1 MRKIILYVSIVTLV
15 VGVVY
20 FLSLGQVQP
29 SDTGD
34 IRQDAPPSGPL
45 AGRIIVVDPGH
56 GGYDGG
62 ARAGVSRVWEK
73 EINLKMAKAVAKAL
87 EGMGAKVILTRQE
100 DKAFAN
106 KKRPDLDARLEMARQ
121 GNADM
126 LLSIHMNQY
135 HSAKESGPQVFYRQ
149 NHEASRLLA
158 GAIQAAMIDVLQP
171 KKQRKAMAGDYY
183 MLSLDIPSVL
193 VECGFLSNPEEE
205 QLLMDAAYQQRMA
218 QAVVQGVC
226 QYYALQSMP

>member
-20 FLSLGQVQP
+20 FLSLGQVRP

-73 EINLKMAKAVAKAL
+73 EINLKMAKAVAKVL

-100 DKAFAN
+100 DKAIAD

-158 GAIQAAMIDVLQP
+158 GTIQAAMIDVLQP

-193 VECGFLSNPEEE
+193 VECGFISNPEEE